1 MQIIKKNNEIEEVV
15 LIRKGSRTASKQD
28 KILENCQ
35 LLIRKLALLVV
46 NWRVPFSVHRLLV
59 LYIFLIRKIITRS

>member
-46 NWRVPFSVHRLLV
+46 NW
-59 LYIFLIRKIITRS
+59 